1 MSIYSAMRAGVTG
14 MNANSSAMAVISDNI
29 ANLNTVGFKRQR
41 AEFQDLYYQTYERAG
56 AISSATG
63 ATTPNGVQIG
73 TGVKTGSVY
82 RIAEQ
87 GNVTT
92 TGNDFDL
99 AISGR
104 GLFRIDLPDGREA
117 FTRAGNFA
125 VSSDGRIVTEDG
137 YELAPSISVPED
149 AVDIAISEDG
159 VVQARIPGEA
169 DMREIGRIELA
180 AFFNESGLEAIGDN
194 LLVETPASGEAVFG
208 AAGEPGFGRILQGYL
223 ETSNVDP
230 VQEITA
236 LIAAQRAY
244 EMNAR
249 VITASDEML
258 QAATQLR

>member
-1 MSIYSAMRAGVTG
+1 MKSLNIAATG
-14 MNANSSAMAVISDNI
+14 MLAQQRNVEVISNNI

-41 AEFQDLYYQTYERAG
+41 AEFQDLLYQTLERPG
-56 AISSATG
+56 ALSSVSG
-63 ATTPNGVQIG
+63 NVVPNGIQIG

-82 RIAEQ
+82 RIVEQ
-87 GNVTT
+87 GNVTQ

-104 GLFRIDLPDGREA
+104 GLFQIDLPDGREA

-125 VSSDGRIVTEDG
+125 ISAQGQLVTEDG
-137 YELAPSISVPED
+137 YEVLPGITIPD
-149 AVDIAISEDG
+149 NAVDVAISDDG
-159 VVQARIPGEA
+159 LVQARIAGQT
-169 DMREIGRIELA
+169 DLQELGQLQLA
-180 AFFNESGLEAIGDN
+180 TFFNESGLEAIGGN
-194 LLVETPASGEAVFG
+194 LLLETAASGDAVLG
-208 AAGEPGFGRILQGYL
+208 NPGEEGFGTVLQGFV

-249 VITASDEML
+249 VIETSDEIL
-258 QAATQLR
+258 STNANLTR